1 MVNLH
6 IDWGVLWE
14 QSPTGD
20 GPYWQLLLTGLQWTT
35 ATALSGWL
43 IALLVGA
50 AVGVARTTP
59 LRWLVLLGDAYVEI
73 FRNIPF
79 LVQLFFWFFVLPELV
94 PENLGNWMKQDMP
107 NPEFVTATFGLG
119 LFTAA
124 RVAEQVKSGI
134 LSLSRGQKSAG
145 LALGLTLPQTYRHV
159 LLPMAVRIIIPPLTS
174 EFMNTFKN
182 SAVALAIGLTELTF
196 QMKQMVEYSS
206 QVIVT
211 ILAVTVLYMAVALVV
226 NRLMAWIERKARV
239 PGMIV
244 GGGK

>member
-1 MVNLH
+1 MNLH
-6 IDWGVLWE
+6 IDWGILWQE
-14 QSPTGD
+14 SPTGD
-20 GPYWQLLLTGLQWTT
+20 GPYWQLLLTGLQWTA
-35 ATALSGWL
+35 ATALSGWV
-43 IALLVGA
+43 IALIIGA
-50 AVGVARTTP
+50 VVGVVRTAPIRT
-59 LRWLVLLGDAYVEI
+59 LALLGDAYVEV

-79 LVQLFFWFFVLPELV
+79 LVQLFFWFFVLPEML
-94 PENLGNWMKQDMP
+94 PKAAGDWMKQDMP
-107 NPEFVTATFGLG
+107 RPEFITAAVGLG

-134 LSLSRGQKSAG
+134 LSLSRGQKNAG

-159 LLPMAVRIIIPPLTS
+159 LLPMAFRIVIPPLTS

-196 QMKQMVEYSS
+196 QMKQMVEYSN
-206 QVIVT
+206 QVIIT
-211 ILAVTVLYMAVALVV
+211 IFAVTVLYMVMALAV

-239 PGMIV
+239 PGMIA

>member
-1 MVNLH
+1 MNLH
-6 IDWGVLWE
+6 IDWGVLLQE
-14 QSPTGD
+14 SPTGD
-20 GPYWQLLLTGLQWTT
+20 GPYWKLLLTGLKWTT

-43 IALLVGA
+43 LALVIGAVAGVIRTAPIRALALLA
-50 AVGVARTTP
+50 
-59 LRWLVLLGDAYVEI
+59 DAYVEV

-79 LVQLFFWFFVLPELV
+79 LVQLFFWFFVLPEIL
-94 PENLGNWMKQDMP
+94 PAGAGRWMKQDMP
-107 NPEFVTATFGLG
+107 YPEFLTAAVGLG
-119 LFTAA
+119 LFTGA

-134 LSLSRGQKSAG
+134 LSLSRGQKNAG

-159 LLPMAVRIIIPPLTS
+159 LLPMAFRIVIPPLTS

-211 ILAVTVLYMAVALVV
+211 IFAVTVLYMFMALLV
-226 NRLMAWIERKARV
+226 NRLMAWIERRARV
-239 PGMIV
+239 PGMIA